1 MLEERTTVI
10 IKGNPSGMATTIT
23 EMAKIKP
30 IELMTARAFL
40 LERFFDTKVNVRKY
54 SRLPC
59 C

>member
-1 MLEERTTVI
+1 MAAETV
-10 IKGNPSGMATTIT
+10 KVETIT

-54 SRLPC
+54 SRLPLR
-59 C
+59 